1 MVPQLPL
8 ALQVSQFILFKYP
21 NMNKYKK
28 KKQYASINDYIHN
41 QKLVYIAPKNT
52 SIKALKK

>member
-1 MVPQLPL
+1 
-8 ALQVSQFILFKYP
+8 
-21 NMNKYKK
+21 MNKYKK